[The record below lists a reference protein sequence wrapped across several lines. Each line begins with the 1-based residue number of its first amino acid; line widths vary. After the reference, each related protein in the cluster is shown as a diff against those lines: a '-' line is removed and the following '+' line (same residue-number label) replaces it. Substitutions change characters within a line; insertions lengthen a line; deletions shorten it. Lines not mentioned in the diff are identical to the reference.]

1 MSTYSYDITYFYSW
15 ELSACL
21 CDITCFESCGVVP
34 ALMYVKCY
42 CIYFIGIDTNLFVSS
57 NTYEENFIITSTAY
71 INPLNAEL
79 NPICHLLALLGA
91 HHIFHVSRIRVNIY
105 PQNHN
110 THGKPTIKGK
120 LVLQLKKLQHVANFI
135 MQIHYNELN
144 PFWSYFGPRPT
155 VWFSSSA
162 PMLEDVRHGFCCV
175 CLPTVG
181 ARPTLFPM

>member
-1 MSTYSYDITYFYSW
+1 
-15 ELSACL
+15 
-21 CDITCFESCGVVP
+21 
-34 ALMYVKCY
+34 MYVKCY

-144 PFWSYFGPRPT
+144 PF
-155 VWFSSSA
+155 
-162 PMLEDVRHGFCCV
+162 
-175 CLPTVG
+175 
-181 ARPTLFPM
+181 